1 MKTKIIE
8 LLNTKNDKKENIF
21 NFSPS
26 IIPTTPWKH
35 SSNEDMRYYLWLCQL
50 QKWVREFYNWNII
63 IFNDDGDLEYKN
75 LRYNYELRYI
85 LPSFKV
91 KDKKSICGDYMCST
105 YNEALESGIY
115 QILTILIRNNGR
127 NNQ

>member
-26 IIPTTPWKH
+26 IVPTTPWKY
-35 SSNEDMRYYLWLCQL
+35 SSNENMRYYLWLCQI
-50 QKWVREFYNWNII
+50 QKWLRDEYEHFIFVIPHISYLDKTMEWTNNLSIRE
-63 IFNDDGDLEYKN
+63 DV
-75 LRYNYELRYI
+75 
-85 LPSFKV
+85 SFI
-91 KDKKSICGDYMCST
+91 SF
-105 YNEALESGIY
+105 EQALESGIY
-115 QILTILIRNNGR
+115 KILTNLIKSNGK